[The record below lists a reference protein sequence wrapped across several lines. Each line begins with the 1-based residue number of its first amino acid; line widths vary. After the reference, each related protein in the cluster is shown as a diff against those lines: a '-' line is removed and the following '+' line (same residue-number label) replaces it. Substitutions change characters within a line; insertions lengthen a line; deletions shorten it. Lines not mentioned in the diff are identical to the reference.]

1 MSRLDARRTRQ
12 SSRADTRR
20 TDQSTRAAARRRALT
35 ATTAVGV
42 SALSYALYSR
52 AAWPWVVLGWVGL
65 VPWLGVLDRVRSWR
79 GALLAGLAMAAA
91 FEVAVFGWFALAIQ
105 DYTGLPTA
113 GGVALLALAGP
124 LLQPQFVTTALVR
137 TRVRRTHGWVLGALA
152 TATAYVATEHVVP
165 KLFGDTLGYCLTGSV
180 WLRQGADVAGA
191 PGLTLLMVLVNECG
205 REAVTAARAERA
217 WRRRAVAVPAIAAV
231 AIVTALAGYG
241 AWRCAVFAPHAR
253 DRALVV
259 AAVQA
264 DLAHYDRMA
273 EEMGRYETVRRVLDR
288 HIELSRPALARGDL
302 AMLVWPETVYPT
314 TFARPRSEEGAAF
327 DREIADF
334 VAHAGV
340 PLVFGSYDTDGD
352 AEYNAAFFLAPDAG
366 GPAPFAIY
374 RKTQLFPLTE
384 RVPTWLESERVR
396 RWLPWMGTWTPG
408 SGATVVPVRLRDGS
422 TVRVAPLICYDVLDP
437 EIAYEAA
444 RRGAELIVTLSN
456 DSWFGFGPGAHLHQ
470 LGAVFR
476 SIETRRPHVR
486 ATNTGVSSIIDA
498 TGTLLATADV
508 DARATLVAA
517 VRPESHAETLVMRFG
532 DWLGPWATACAVS
545 ILGWTVA
552 RRR

>member
-1 MSRLDARRTRQ
+1 M
-12 SSRADTRR
+12 SRAD
-20 TDQSTRAAARRRALT
+20 ARRRAV
-35 ATTAVGV
+35 AAATAVGA
-42 SALSYALYSR
+42 SALAYALYSR
-52 AAWPWVVLGWVGL
+52 AAWPWVALGWIGL

-79 GALLAGLAMAAA
+79 GALLAGLGMAAA

-105 DYTGLPTA
+105 DYTGLPTLA
-113 GGVALLALAGP
+113 GGALLALAAP
-124 LLQPQFVTTALVR
+124 LLQPQFATAALVR
-137 TRVRRTHGWVLGALA
+137 MRVRRAEGWALGALA
-152 TATAYVATEHVVP
+152 TATTWVATEHFVP
-165 KLFGDTLGYCLTGSV
+165 KLFGDTLGYCLLGSV

-191 PGLTLLMVLVNECG
+191 PGLTLLMVLVNECVRAAITARG
-205 REAVTAARAERA
+205 TERTSLHGAV
-217 WRRRAVAVPAIAAV
+217 VVPALVAL
-231 AIVTALAGYG
+231 AIVAALAGYG
-241 AWRCAVFAPHAR
+241 AWRCAVFAPDTRAR
-253 DRALVV
+253 SVVV

-273 EEMGRYETVRRVLDR
+273 EAMGRYQTVRTVLDR
-288 HIELSRPALARGDL
+288 HVELSRPALARPDL
-302 AMLVWPETVYPT
+302 GMLVWPETVYPT
-314 TFARPRSEEGAAF
+314 TFGRPKSEDGAAF
-327 DREIADF
+327 DREIAAF
-334 VAHAGV
+334 VAEAGV
-340 PLVFGSYDTDGD
+340 PLVFGSYDTDGRD
-352 AEYNAAFFLAPDAG
+352 EYNAAFFLAPDAG
-366 GPAPFAIY
+366 GPTPFATY

-384 RVPTWLESERVR
+384 RVPAWLESESVR

-437 EIAYEAA
+437 EIAYAAA

-476 SIETRRPHVR
+476 SIETRRPQVR

-498 TGTLLATADV
+498 TGSLLVTADV
-508 DARATLVAA
+508 DERATLVAA

-532 DWLGPWATACAVS
+532 DWLGPWALACAVL
-545 ILGWTVA
+545 ILAWTVV